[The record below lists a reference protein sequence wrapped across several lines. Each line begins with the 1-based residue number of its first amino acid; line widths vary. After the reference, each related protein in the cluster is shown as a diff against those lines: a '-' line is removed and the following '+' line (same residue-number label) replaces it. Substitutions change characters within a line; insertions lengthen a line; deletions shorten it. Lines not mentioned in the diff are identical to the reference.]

1 MMDGRSCAAKENGI
15 VFCGSLRNAG
25 RHSMRLPSI
34 AIPHLLAAAGL
45 TYLAAIVV
53 LVVSKAPLG
62 SAIFF
67 TAVVIG
73 AIAYGAVLARV
84 WREPRAPRRLL
95 FAAFALAVA
104 MRIPMAVAPVGAD
117 SDMVRYQWDGRVQLL
132 GYSPYG
138 VVPADPSL
146 AHTHTDQTARM
157 PSRRDRTPYP
167 PAAQLFFR
175 LVVMISDSTLAV
187 KLALVV
193 CDLLTMVVLWRWL
206 AATGRSEWLTL
217 AYAWNPLVVFEI
229 AHSGHIDALAAL
241 WIVAAAFW
249 LARRRTQLASI
260 AFVLAIATKL
270 VPIVLA
276 PLFIGRVRK
285 RDVLIGALCLVA
297 LYLPFVSGSDVP
309 LGAVPNVVDR
319 VRFNGP
325 LFAAIATLTFPRF
338 AAGVALAA
346 GLSVAVWARWR
357 LPATD
362 PAAWAWPM
370 AAAIAFAP
378 VIYPWYLLCLTPF
391 LFSVVTLPLTAWTI
405 SALSVYEVWDL
416 SRHGARWI
424 TPAWVMAF
432 EFGVL
437 IIATGVV
444 AVWRRK
450 ANSRGIE
457 AYGASGFNTKERS

>member
-1 MMDGRSCAAKENGI
+1 
-15 VFCGSLRNAG
+15 
-25 RHSMRLPSI
+25 
-34 AIPHLLAAAGL
+34 
-45 TYLAAIVV
+45 
-53 LVVSKAPLG
+53 
-62 SAIFF
+62 
-67 TAVVIG
+67 
-73 AIAYGAVLARV
+73 
-84 WREPRAPRRLL
+84 
-95 FAAFALAVA
+95 
-104 MRIPMAVAPVGAD
+104 
-117 SDMVRYQWDGRVQLL
+117 
-132 GYSPYG
+132 
-138 VVPADPSL
+138 
-146 AHTHTDQTARM
+146 M

-175 LVVMISDSTLAV
+175 LVVMISDSTLAM
-187 KLALVV
+187 KLALVA
-193 CDLLTMVVLWRWL
+193 CDLLTIVVLWRWL
-206 AATGRSEWLTL
+206 AATRRSEWLTL

-249 LARRRTQLASI
+249 LARRRTRLASI

-270 VPIVLA
+270 VPVVLA
-276 PLFIGRVRK
+276 PLLIGRVRK
-285 RDVLIGALCLVA
+285 RDAFIGALCAVA
-297 LYLPFVSGSDVP
+297 LYLPFVSGTDVP

-325 LFAAIATLTFPRF
+325 LFAAIAALTFPRF

-357 LPATD
+357 LPVTD

-370 AAAIAFAP
+370 AVALAFAP

-416 SRHGARWI
+416 SRHGGRWI
-424 TPAWVMAF
+424 TPVSVMTF

-437 IIATGVV
+437 IAGVF
-444 AVWRRK
+444 ALWRWKTSAR
-450 ANSRGIE
+450 ASE
-457 AYGASGFNTKERS
+457 ASGGNGFNTKERS

>member
-1 MMDGRSCAAKENGI
+1 MPCWR
-15 VFCGSLRNAG
+15 
-25 RHSMRLPSI
+25 
-34 AIPHLLAAAGL
+34 
-45 TYLAAIVV
+45 
-53 LVVSKAPLG
+53 
-62 SAIFF
+62 
-67 TAVVIG
+67 
-73 AIAYGAVLARV
+73 RV
-84 WREPRAPRRLL
+84 WHEPRAPRRLL
-95 FAAFALAVA
+95 LAAFALAVA
-104 MRIPMAVAPVGAD
+104 MRIPMAVAPVGPD

-132 GYSPYG
+132 GYNPYG
-138 VVPADPSL
+138 VLPADPSM

-175 LVVMISDSTLAV
+175 LVVMISDSTLAM
-187 KLALVV
+187 KLALVA

-241 WIVAAAFW
+241 VDSRRGV
-249 LARRRTQLASI
+249 LARPA
-260 AFVLAIATKL
+260 ADPAGVD
-270 VPIVLA
+270 
-276 PLFIGRVRK
+276 RVRAGDRHQARADRSGAALHRAREK
-285 RDVLIGALCLVA
+285 TRRVHRALCLVA

-319 VRFNGP
+319 IRFNGP
-325 LFAAIATLTFPRF
+325 LFAAIAALTFPRF

-370 AAAIAFAP
+370 AVAIAFAP

-391 LFSVVTLPLTAWTI
+391 LFSVVTLPLTAWTV

-416 SRHGARWI
+416 SRHGGRWI
-424 TPAWVMAF
+424 TPASVMVF
-432 EFGVL
+432 EFGVCL
-437 IIATGVV
+437 LGTAPLVL
-444 AVWRRK
+444 R
-450 ANSRGIE
+450 
-457 AYGASGFNTKERS
+457 

>member
-1 MMDGRSCAAKENGI
+1 
-15 VFCGSLRNAG
+15 
-25 RHSMRLPSI
+25 MRLSPIRIS
-34 AIPHLLAAAGL
+34 HLLGAAG
-45 TYLAAIVV
+45 TAYLAAIVV
-53 LVVSKAPLG
+53 LVASKAPLG

-67 TAVVIG
+67 AAVAVG
-73 AIAYGAVLARV
+73 TIAYGAVLARV
-84 WREPRAPRRLL
+84 WHEPRAPRRLL

-104 MRIPMAVAPVGAD
+104 MRIPMALAPVGPD

-132 GYSPYG
+132 GYNPYG
-138 VVPADPSL
+138 VLPVDPSMS
-146 AHTHTDQTARM
+146 HTHTDQTARM
-157 PSRRDRTPYP
+157 PSRRDHTPYP

-175 LVVMISDSTLAV
+175 LVVMISDSTLAM
-187 KLALVV
+187 KLALVA
-193 CDLLTMVVLWRWL
+193 CDLLTIVVLWRWL
-206 AATGRSEWLTL
+206 TATRRSEWLTL

-270 VPIVLA
+270 VPVVLA
-276 PLFIGRVRK
+276 PLLIGRVRK
-285 RDVLIGALCLVA
+285 RDAFIGALFAVA
-297 LYLPFVSGSDVP
+297 LYLPFVSGTDVP

-325 LFAAIATLTFPRF
+325 LFAAIAALTFPRF

-346 GLSVAVWARWR
+346 GLSVAAWARWR
-357 LPATD
+357 LPVTD

-370 AAAIAFAP
+370 AVAIAFAP

-405 SALSVYEVWDL
+405 SALSVYEVWDV
-416 SRHGARWI
+416 SRHGGRWI
-424 TPAWVMAF
+424 TPVSVMTF

-437 IIATGVV
+437 LGVSALV
-444 AVWRRK
+444 AFWWRKRP
-450 ANSRGIE
+450 GD
-457 AYGASGFNTKERS
+457 YGADGANGFTTKERS

>member
-1 MMDGRSCAAKENGI
+1 MLLSSIPIPRLIAT
-15 VFCGSLRNAG
+15 AG
-25 RHSMRLPSI
+25 T
-34 AIPHLLAAAGL
+34 A
-45 TYLAAIVV
+45 YLAAILV

-62 SAIFF
+62 SGIFF
-67 TAVVIG
+67 AAAAVG
-73 AIAYGAVLARV
+73 TIAYGAVLARV
-84 WREPRAPRRLL
+84 WREPRATRRLL
-95 FAAFALAVA
+95 VASFALAVA
-104 MRIPMAVAPVGAD
+104 MRIPMAVAPVGPD
-117 SDMVRYQWDGRVQLL
+117 NDMVRYVWDGRVQLL
-132 GYSPYG
+132 GYNPYR
-138 VVPADPSL
+138 VVPSDPSM

-175 LVVMISDSTLAV
+175 LVVMISDSTLAM
-187 KLALVV
+187 KLALLA

-206 AATGRSEWLTL
+206 TATGRSEWLTL

-229 AHSGHIDALAAL
+229 SHSGHIDTLSAL
-241 WIVAAAFW
+241 WIVAAAYW
-249 LARRRTQLASI
+249 LSRRRTQLASI

-285 RDVLIGALCLVA
+285 RDAITGALFLVA
-297 LYLPFVSGSDVP
+297 LYLPFFSGSDVP

-319 VRFNGP
+319 IRFNGP
-325 LFAAIATLTFPRF
+325 LFAGIASLTFPRF

-346 GLSVAVWARWR
+346 GLSVALWARWR
-357 LPATD
+357 LPSTD

-370 AAAIAFAP
+370 AVAIAFAP

-391 LFSVVTLPLTAWTI
+391 LFSIVTLPLAAWTV

-424 TPAWVMAF
+424 TPVSVMVF

-437 IIATGVV
+437 VAAAVV
-444 AVWRRK
+444 VWRRR
-450 ANSRGIE
+450 SRE
-457 AYGASGFNTKERS
+457 VL

>member
-1 MMDGRSCAAKENGI
+1 
-15 VFCGSLRNAG
+15 
-25 RHSMRLPSI
+25 MRLSSI
-34 AIPHLLAAAGL
+34 PISRLLAAAGAA
-45 TYLAAIVV
+45 YLAAIVV
-53 LVVSKAPLG
+53 LVATKAPLG

-67 TAVVIG
+67 AAVAVG
-73 AIAYGAVLARV
+73 TIAYGACSPGCGASRAR
-84 WREPRAPRRLL
+84 RADCSSPRSPSPSRCA
-95 FAAFALAVA
+95 
-104 MRIPMAVAPVGAD
+104 IPMAVAPVGPD

-132 GYSPYG
+132 GYNPYA
-138 VVPADPSL
+138 VLPADPSM

-175 LVVMISDSTLAV
+175 LVVMISDSTLAM
-187 KLALVV
+187 KLALVA
-193 CDLLTMVVLWRWL
+193 CDLLTIVVLWRWL

-276 PLFIGRVRK
+276 PLLIGRVRK
-285 RDVLIGALCLVA
+285 RDAFIGALFLVV

-319 VRFNGP
+319 IRFNGP
-325 LFAAIATLTFPRF
+325 LFAAISAMTFPRF

-357 LPATD
+357 LPVTD

-370 AAAIAFAP
+370 AVAIAFAP

-391 LFSVVTLPLTAWTI
+391 LFSIATLPLTAWTV

-416 SRHGARWI
+416 SRHGGRWI
-424 TPAWVMAF
+424 TPTSVMAF

-437 IIATGVV
+437 LVAMAVV
-444 AVWRRK
+444 ARGGGNASRREGDEG
-450 ANSRGIE
+450 N
-457 AYGASGFNTKERS
+457 GFNTKDRS

>member
-1 MMDGRSCAAKENGI
+1 M
-15 VFCGSLRNAG
+15 
-25 RHSMRLPSI
+25 
-34 AIPHLLAAAGL
+34 LLASIPIPRLIATAGAA
-45 TYLAAIVV
+45 YLAAIPC
-53 LVVSKAPLG
+53 SSSRKAPLG
-62 SAIFF
+62 SGIFF
-67 TAVVIG
+67 LAVAVG
-73 AIAYGAVLARV
+73 TIAYGAVLARV
-84 WREPRAPRRLL
+84 WREPRAARRVLVTS
-95 FAAFALAVA
+95 FALAVA
-104 MRIPMAVAPVGAD
+104 MRIPMAVAPVGPD
-117 SDMVRYQWDGRVQLL
+117 NDMVRYLWDGRVQLL
-132 GYSPYG
+132 GYNPYS
-138 VVPADPSL
+138 VVPADPAM

-175 LVVMISDSTLAV
+175 LVVSISDSTLAM
-187 KLALVV
+187 KLALVA

-206 AATGRSEWLTL
+206 VATGRSEWLTL

-229 AHSGHIDALAAL
+229 AHSGHIDALGAL

-260 AFVLAIATKL
+260 AFVLAMTTKL

-276 PLFIGRVRK
+276 PLFIGRVRI
-285 RDVLIGALCLVA
+285 RDAIIGALCLVA
-297 LYLPFVSGSDVP
+297 LYLPFFSGSDVP

-319 VRFNGP
+319 IRFNGP
-325 LFAAIATLTFPRF
+325 LFAGIASLTFPRF

-346 GLSVAVWARWR
+346 GLSVALWARWR
-357 LPATD
+357 LPSSD

-370 AAAIAFAP
+370 AVAIAFAP

-391 LFSVVTLPLTAWTI
+391 LFSIATLPLAAWTV

-424 TPAWVMAF
+424 TPVSVMLF

-437 IIATGVV
+437 VV
-444 AVWRRK
+444 AAADRRLQS
-450 ANSRGIE
+450 AR
-457 AYGASGFNTKERS
+457 A

>member
-1 MMDGRSCAAKENGI
+1 M
-15 VFCGSLRNAG
+15 
-25 RHSMRLPSI
+25 
-34 AIPHLLAAAGL
+34 LLASIPIPRLIATAGAA
-45 TYLAAIVV
+45 YVVAIVV

-62 SAIFF
+62 SGIFF
-67 TAVVIG
+67 AAAAVG
-73 AIAYGAVLARV
+73 TIAYGAVLARV
-84 WREPRAPRRLL
+84 WREPRAARRLL

-104 MRIPMAVAPVGAD
+104 MRIPMAVAPVGPD
-117 SDMVRYQWDGRVQLL
+117 SDMVRYLWDGRVQLL
-132 GYSPYG
+132 GYNPYS
-138 VVPADPSL
+138 VLPADPSM
-146 AHTHTDQTARM
+146 AYTHTDQTARM

-175 LVVMISDSTLAV
+175 LVVSISDSTLAM
-187 KLALVV
+187 KLALVA
-193 CDLLTMVVLWRWL
+193 CDLLTMMVLWRWL

-229 AHSGHIDALAAL
+229 AHSGHIDTLSAL

-249 LARRRTQLASI
+249 LTRRRTQLASI

-270 VPIVLA
+270 VPLVLA

-285 RDVLIGALCLVA
+285 RDAITGALCLVA
-297 LYLPFVSGSDVP
+297 LYLPFFSGSDVP

-325 LFAAIATLTFPRF
+325 LFAGIALLTFPRF

-346 GLSVAVWARWR
+346 GLAVAVWVRWR

-370 AAAIAFAP
+370 AVAIAFAP

-391 LFSVVTLPLTAWTI
+391 LFSIVTLPLAAWTA

-424 TPAWVMAF
+424 TPVSVMVF

-437 IIATGVV
+437 VAAAAVV
-444 AVWRRK
+444 AVWRR
-450 ANSRGIE
+450 R
-457 AYGASGFNTKERS
+457 T